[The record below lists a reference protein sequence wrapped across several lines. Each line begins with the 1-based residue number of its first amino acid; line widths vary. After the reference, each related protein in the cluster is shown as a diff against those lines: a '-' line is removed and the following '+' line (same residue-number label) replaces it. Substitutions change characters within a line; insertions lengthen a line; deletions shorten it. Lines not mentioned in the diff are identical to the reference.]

1 VFHRSLA
8 HVPHVLAIDLGTG
21 GPKVALVDLG
31 GAVLAAAFEPV
42 EMVLGPGGAA
52 EQRPQDWW
60 SAIVAC
66 TRRVA
71 AQQPGELEGVAA
83 IAVTGQWAGTVAVD
97 AAGEPLAPALTWL
110 DSRGAEQARRIA
122 GAGAGGVRVEGYAP
136 QRIARWIRLTGGAPS
151 LSGRD
156 PFAHLQFL
164 RDQRPEVWAAAATFL
179 EPVDWLNLKLTGV
192 RSASYDT
199 ATLHWVTD
207 TRDPLN
213 VRYDSRLLKLAGLD
227 AARLPELRPSAS
239 VVGPVS
245 AVAAAELGVGAQ
257 AVVVTATP
265 DTMSAAVGSGA
276 VGEHAAHLY
285 VGTSSW
291 LSCHVARKKTDPFH
305 AIAALPS
312 ALPGRYLVS
321 CEQQTAGASLAM
333 VRDRWLAGTPA
344 AEGGYAALTDLAAQA
359 PPGSGGVL
367 FCPWLNGER
376 TPVDDHL
383 VRGGWLGLS
392 LDTTQA
398 QLVRSVLEGVA
409 LNARWMQ
416 QPVERF
422 CGRRLDPIAFIGGG
436 ALSPLWAQT
445 FADVLQ
451 REIRVVADPVHANV
465 RGAAFLAGIALGEL
479 TAQDVPARVPVA
491 ETYVPDARR
500 AALYDGLFAEFVKI
514 YKATKPIY
522 ARLNRRTRSSP

>member
-1 VFHRSLA
+1 M
-8 HVPHVLAIDLGTG
+8 PHVLAIDLGTG
-21 GPKVALVDLG
+21 GPKVALVGFDG
-31 GAVLAAAFEPV
+31 SVRASAFAPV
-42 EMVLGPGGAA
+42 EMLLGPHGAA
-52 EQRPQDWW
+52 EQRPEDWW
-60 SAIVAC
+60 SAVVTC

-71 AQQPGELEGVAA
+71 AQAEADLRAAVAV
-83 IAVTGQWAGTVAVD
+83 AVTGQWAGTVAVD
-97 AAGEPLAPALTWL
+97 AAGDPLAPALTWL
-110 DSRGAEQARRIA
+110 DARGAGHARRIA
-122 GAGAGGVRVEGYAP
+122 GAGAAGVRVEGYAP

-164 RDQRPEVWAAAATFL
+164 RHERPEVWEAAATFL
-179 EPVDWLNLKLTGV
+179 EPVDWLNLRLTGV

-207 TRDPLN
+207 VRDPAR
-213 VRYDSRLLKLAGLD
+213 VRYDPALLRLAGLD
-227 AARLPELRPSAS
+227 ASRLPPLRPSAS
-239 VVGPVS
+239 VVAPIS
-245 AVAAAELGVGAQ
+245 AAAAAELGLGEQ

-276 VGEHAAHLY
+276 VGDRAGHLY

-333 VRDRWLAGTPA
+333 LRDAWLAGTPEA
-344 AEGGYAALTDLAAQA
+344 QAGYPALTELAAQA

-376 TPVDDHL
+376 TPVDDAL
-383 VRGGWLGLS
+383 TRGGWLNLS
-392 LDTTQA
+392 LDTTRA

-416 QPVERF
+416 QHVEKF
-422 CGRRLDPIAFIGGG
+422 CGGRLDPIRFIGGG
-436 ALSPLWAQT
+436 ALSPLWSQT
-445 FADVLQ
+445 FADVLK
-451 REIRVVADPVHANV
+451 REILAVADPVHANV

-479 TAQDVPARVPVA
+479 TAEDVPERVPVA
-491 ETYVPDARR
+491 AAFAPDPANATLFDAR
-500 AALYDGLFAEFVKI
+500 FAEFVKI

-522 ARLNRRTRSSP
+522 ARLNRGTRSST

>member
-1 VFHRSLA
+1 MA
-8 HVPHVLAIDLGTG
+8 HVLAIDLGTG
-21 GPKVALVDLG
+21 GPKVALVGFDG
-31 GAVLAAAFEPV
+31 VVRAAAFAPV
-42 EMVLGPGGAA
+42 ETLLGPHGAA
-52 EQRPQDWW
+52 EQRPEDWW
-60 SAIVAC
+60 NAVVAC
-66 TRRVA
+66 TGRIA
-71 AQQPGELEGVAA
+71 AQVGDDLHAVRAV
-83 IAVTGQWAGTVAVD
+83 AVTGQWAGTVAVD
-97 AAGEPLAPALTWL
+97 EAGDPLAPALTWL
-110 DSRGAEQARRIA
+110 DGRGADHARRIA
-122 GAGAGGVRVEGYAP
+122 GGGAGGVKVAGYAP

-164 RDQRPEVWAAAATFL
+164 RRERPAVWEAAAAFL

-192 RSASYDT
+192 RSASFDT
-199 ATLHWVTD
+199 STLHWVTD
-207 TRDPLN
+207 VRDPER
-213 VRYDSRLLKLAGLD
+213 VRYDPALLRLAGLEEE
-227 AARLPELRPSAS
+227 RLPPLRPSAS
-239 VVGPVS
+239 VVAAIGP
-245 AVAAAELGVGAQ
+245 AAAAALGIGPQ

-276 VGEHAAHLY
+276 VGDRDAHLY

-291 LSCHVARKKTDPFH
+291 LSCHVTRKKTDAFH

-333 VRDRWLAGTPA
+333 LRDAWLAGTPE
-344 AEGGYAALTDLAAQA
+344 AEGGYEALTALAAQA
-359 PPGSGGVL
+359 PRGSGGVL

-376 TPVDDHL
+376 TPVDDVL
-383 VRGGWLGLS
+383 TRGGWLNLS
-392 LDTTQA
+392 LDTTRA

-416 QPVERF
+416 QHVERF
-422 CGRRLDPIAFIGGG
+422 CGGRLDPIRFIGGG

-445 FADVLQ
+445 FADVLG
-451 REIRVVADPVHANV
+451 REIRAVADPVHANV

-479 TAQDVPARVPVA
+479 TAEDVPGRVAVTASFTPDPEA
-491 ETYVPDARR
+491 AALFDAR
-500 AALYDGLFAEFVKI
+500 FAEFVKI

-522 ARLNRRTRSSP
+522 ARLNRGTRSST

>member
-1 VFHRSLA
+1 VSY
-8 HVPHVLAIDLGTG
+8 VLAIDLGTS
-21 GPKVALVDLG
+21 GPKVALVGLDG
-31 GAVLAAAFEPV
+31 NVLAAAFEPV
-42 EMVLGPGGAA
+42 ETQLGPGGAA

-60 SAIVAC
+60 RAIVTC
-66 TRRVA
+66 TGRIA
-71 AQQPGELEGVAA
+71 AQCPDDLRAA
-83 IAVTGQWAGTVAVD
+83 AAVAVTGQWAGTVAVD

-110 DSRGAEQARRIA
+110 DSRGAGHARTVA
-122 GAGAGGVRVEGYAP
+122 GAGAGGLRVEGYAP
-136 QRIARWIRLTGGAPS
+136 QRLARWIRITGGAPS

-164 RDQRPEVWAAAATFL
+164 RHERPQVWEAATTFL
-179 EPVDWLNLKLTGV
+179 EPVDWLNLRLTGV

-207 TRDPLN
+207 TRNPTA
-213 VRYDSRLLKLAGLD
+213 VRYDERLLALAGLD
-227 AARLPELRPSAS
+227 AERLPPLRPSAS
-239 VVGPVS
+239 VV
-245 AVAAAELGVGAQ
+245 AAIGARAASELGVGAQ

-291 LSCHVARKKTDPFH
+291 LSCHVAKKKTDPFH

-333 VRDRWLAGTPA
+333 VRDTWLAGTPA
-344 AEGGYAALTDLAAQA
+344 AAGGYPALTELAAA
-359 PPGSGGVL
+359 AEPGSGGVL

-383 VRGGWLGLS
+383 VRGGWLNLS

-422 CGRRLDPIAFIGGG
+422 CGRRLEPLAFIGGG

-451 REIRVVADPVHANV
+451 REIRADADPLHANV

-479 TAQDVPARVPVA
+479 TAEDVPARVQVA
-491 ETYVPDARR
+491 QAYLPDERR
-500 AALYDGLFAEFVKI
+500 AALYDGLFEEFVKI

-522 ARLNRRTRSSP
+522 ARLNRGTRSSP